1 MRLLLHICCGPCSL
15 KVIDKI
21 KEKVDCNI
29 QGYYYNPNI
38 HPKEEFA
45 RRLYSTSQ
53 ACAKKGIA
61 LNLESEY
68 DIKSWLEFNE
78 KKGNRCEMCYRRR
91 IEATAKFAAENG
103 FTHFTTTLLVSP
115 YQNHDLLIQICEE
128 MAEKYGVKF
137 YYDDFRVVYRE
148 GQKEAQSLGM
158 YRQKYCG
165 CVLSFSDYKARIEI
179 KKKNN
184 EKISNAT
191 LKNYQSIAAGLEL
204 EKEAQKKYLI
214 KNKFAREVVS
224 WLLTIVAA
232 LVIAIIINTYVF
244 RISQV
249 SGISMRQTYQGGERV
264 CMSRLPYIFGDPDRG
279 DIIVFDSEM
288 TDRTFLTDIKES
300 FQYNVITQAI
310 FKVAPPKKY
319 YIKRIIA
326 VEGDVIRLAEDG
338 VYVNDEKV
346 SENYVNPDENPL
358 YPIPG
363 ADFEANDWLIALRE
377 GVEVPEDHVFVMGDN
392 RNHSTDSRML
402 GFVPENDILGKV
414 FKVLG

>member
-1 MRLLLHICCGPCSL
+1 M
-15 KVIDKI
+15 
-21 KEKVDCNI
+21 
-29 QGYYYNPNI
+29 
-38 HPKEEFA
+38 
-45 RRLYSTSQ
+45 
-53 ACAKKGIA
+53 
-61 LNLESEY
+61 
-68 DIKSWLEFNE
+68 
-78 KKGNRCEMCYRRR
+78 
-91 IEATAKFAAENG
+91 
-103 FTHFTTTLLVSP
+103 LVSP

-204 EKEAQKKYLI
+204 EKEAQKQYLI

-288 TDRTFLTDIKES
+288 
-300 FQYNVITQAI
+300 A
-310 FKVAPPKKY
+310 
-319 YIKRIIA
+319 RI
-326 VEGDVIRLAEDG
+326 
-338 VYVNDEKV
+338 
-346 SENYVNPDENPL
+346 
-358 YPIPG
+358 
-363 ADFEANDWLIALRE
+363 
-377 GVEVPEDHVFVMGDN
+377 
-392 RNHSTDSRML
+392 
-402 GFVPENDILGKV
+402 
-414 FKVLG
+414 

>member
-53 ACAKKGIA
+53 ACANKGIA

-191 LKNYQSIAAGLEL
+191 LKNYQSLAAELEL

-363 ADFEANDWLIALRE
+363 ADFEANDWLIALHE

>member
-53 ACAKKGIA
+53 ACANKGIA

-363 ADFEANDWLIALRE
+363 ADFEANDWLIALHE

>member
-53 ACAKKGIA
+53 ACANKGIA

-191 LKNYQSIAAGLEL
+191 LKNYQSLAAGLEL

-363 ADFEANDWLIALRE
+363 ADFEANDWLIALHE